1 VLTGLNF
8 LTTIIAMRAPGMTYM
23 RMPMFIWSLLV
34 TSILIL
40 IAFPALTIGLIF
52 LLFDRFFDTHF
63 YIASA
68 GATPILWQHLFWLFG
83 HPEVYIMAL
92 PAFGIISEVVPTF
105 SRKPLF
111 GYPMMAYSICLIAFL
126 SYGVWGHHMFATG
139 MGPVADSAFAITSML
154 IAIPTG
160 VKIFSWIATV
170 WGGSLRMTTAFY
182 FALGMV
188 LEFTIGGL
196 SGIMHASAPVDLQ
209 QTDSYF
215 VVAHFHYVLFGG
227 AMFAILSAFYYW
239 WPKISGR
246 MLGER
251 IGKWHFW
258 LTIVGFNLTFFPMHF
273 LGMWGMPRRTYTY
286 AADMGWT
293 HLNRLET
300 VGAFILGFAFLLFY
314 INIFKSLISGERAPA
329 DPWDGRSLEWSM
341 PSPPPA
347 YNFATIPQ
355 IRGRDAWWILK
366 YGRAGSRGVAAY
378 MSGQAP
384 SPPPSEPVS
393 VEHIH
398 MPAPSIFPLV
408 LSLGVGM
415 MGLGLII
422 DWYRIVIMGALV
434 VVLSVIGMGFEYPD
448 YGQESH
454 DPEHAPSSGGI
465 DVRKIGVWSFI
476 GSECVF
482 FASLISTF
490 IVYKARSVSGP
501 GPEILNIPLTS
512 LSTFILLMSSL
523 LMVLALA
530 ATQRG
535 DKRWER
541 IWLGGTVLFGLIFL
555 CGQAYEFTSFV
566 HEGMGLTT
574 NLFSQSFFVLVGF
587 HGAHVAIGVIWL
599 SVLLVAAITGNL
611 GKSRATSVELAGL
624 YWHFVDVVWIIIFTL
639 VYLMQAVPGA

>member
-1 VLTGLNF
+1 
-8 LTTIIAMRAPGMTYM
+8 
-23 RMPMFIWSLLV
+23 
-34 TSILIL
+34 
-40 IAFPALTIGLIF
+40 
-52 LLFDRFFDTHF
+52 
-63 YIASA
+63 
-68 GATPILWQHLFWLFG
+68 
-83 HPEVYIMAL
+83 
-92 PAFGIISEVVPTF
+92 
-105 SRKPLF
+105 
-111 GYPMMAYSICLIAFL
+111 MMAYSICLIAFL

-196 SGIMHASAPVDLQ
+196 SGIMHASAPIDLQ

-227 AMFAILSAFYYW
+227 VMFAILAAFYYW
-239 WPKISGR
+239 WPKISGH
-246 MLGER
+246 MMGETL
-251 IGKWHFW
+251 GKWHFW
-258 LTIVGFNLTFFPMHF
+258 LTVVGFNLTFFPMHIV
-273 LGMWGMPRRTYTY
+273 GMWGMPRRTYTY
-286 AADMGWT
+286 GADMGWT
-293 HLNRLET
+293 HLNQLET
-300 VGAFILGFAFLLFY
+300 IGAFILGIAFLLFY
-314 INIFKSLISGERAPA
+314 INIFKSIATGERAPA
-329 DPWDGRSLEWSM
+329 DPWDGRSLEWST

-378 MSGQAP
+378 MSGRAP
-384 SPPPSEPVS
+384 SPPPSEPAS
-393 VEHIH
+393 AADIH
-398 MPAPSIFPLV
+398 MPAPSIYPLV

-422 DWYRIVIMGALV
+422 DWYRIVLMGAAVLI
-434 VVLSVIGMGFEYPD
+434 LSVIGMGFEYANF
-448 YGQESH
+448 GEESH

-490 IVYKARSVSGP
+490 IVYKSRSITGP

-512 LSTFILLMSSL
+512 FSTFILLMSSL

-535 DKRWER
+535 DTRWER
-541 IWLGGTVLFGLIFL
+541 IWLGGTVMFGLIFL
-555 CGQAYEFTSFV
+555 GGQVYEFTSFMR
-566 HEGMGLTT
+566 EGMGLTT

-599 SVLLVAAITGNL
+599 SVLLVAAINGKL
-611 GKSRATSVELAGL
+611 GKSRALSVELAGL